1 MTTVTVCDCNSVL
14 VQHCDPTLTYI
25 RSVSVA
31 TALPHAPDTLFSAYR
46 NFTTRSQSGT
56 FSLLQTLVFYT
67 KTKNTQKKR
76 VSYMKKMLEG
86 EGGVFNKNLGVRTP
100 VSSPANWCM
109 WPVTLH
115 LNWTG
120 LLQGTKTK
128 NQNFENTHL
137 HTSPRFWTFKKKKK
151 KKKCVANNTRCSQAV
166 THPSTNRARRCLTS
180 VIRREPVFSTWYGR
194 WR

>member
-1 MTTVTVCDCNSVL
+1 MASSETPHWRTSGEFW
-14 VQHCDPTLTYI
+14 
-25 RSVSVA
+25 
-31 TALPHAPDTLFSAYR
+31 LPWPYPMHQINYFSYR

-56 FSLLQTLVFYT
+56 FSLLQTLVFYI

-100 VSSPANWCM
+100 VTSPANWCM

-151 KKKCVANNTRCSQAV
+151 KKKKMCCQQHPVFPGG
-166 THPSTNRARRCLTS
+166 HPSK
-180 VIRREPVFSTWYGR
+180 Y
-194 WR
+194 